1 MKKSDKAKMI
11 LFIII
16 FILLISLAIYAIVS
30 SKSEREYYQSTGHVA
45 ATLAPFG
52 TPQPDSGSVPA
63 APPVVVVQT
72 PAPTPEP
79 TPQPTPTPT
88 PEPTPMP
95 TPTPQ
100 PAGMQLSSGSFSSDT
115 PYKLNI
121 RLDYKAYVAD
131 DSHVMVDVSVYALHF
146 TFHYNS
152 YPNLIL
158 KCGDQTQ
165 TVESATINTDDNGLQ
180 ETLLGSCSFT
190 VDLPANQSV
199 QLPISADWRYNGTYG
214 KDADGN
220 PINIDVLSC
229 GGYAG
234 LAR

>member
-1 MKKSDKAKMI
+1 MI
-11 LFIII
+11 LFIIL

-30 SKSEREYYQSTGHVA
+30 SKSEREYYQSTGHIP

-52 TPQPDSGSVPA
+52 TPQPDSEFVPTA
-63 APPVVVVQT
+63 QPVVVQT
-72 PAPTPEP
+72 PAPTPQPTPEP
-79 TPQPTPTPT
+79 TPQPTPA
-88 PEPTPMP
+88 PEPTPA
-95 TPTPQ
+95 PQ

-121 RLDYKAYVAD
+121 RLDYKAYAAD
-131 DSHVMVDVSVYALHF
+131 DSHVTVDVSVYALHF

-165 TVESATINTDDNGLQ
+165 TVESAAINTDDNGLQ
-180 ETLLGSCSFT
+180 ETLLGSCSFS
-190 VDLPANQSV
+190 VNLPANQSV

-214 KDADGN
+214 KDDAGN